1 MRAHLHLPNTIS
13 IVSIVALAAIVTACH
28 APTSE
33 DSIESLTKDPA
44 RLKVVLKQCKE
55 TPESVP
61 ERTCRAAAEAFRQ
74 RFFAPG
80 GTRTGNANAR
90 RDASGTSR
98 P

>member
-1 MRAHLHLPNTIS
+1 MRVSKAIS
-13 IVSIVALAAIVTACH
+13 VATAIGVAALITACH

-33 DSIESLTKDPA
+33 DSVESLTNDPA
-44 RLKVVLKQCKE
+44 RLKVVLMQCKD
-55 TPESVP
+55 TPESIP

-74 RFFAPG
+74 HFFAPG
-80 GTRTGNANAR
+80 GARSGNAAAG

>member
-1 MRAHLHLPNTIS
+1 MMS
-13 IVSIVALAAIVTACH
+13 IVTAMALAALVAACH
-28 APTSE
+28 APASE
-33 DSIESLTKDPA
+33 DSVESLTSDPV
-44 RLKVVLKQCKE
+44 RLKVVLKQCKDA
-55 TPESVP
+55 PESVP

-80 GTRTGNANAR
+80 AARTGNSPAG

>member
-1 MRAHLHLPNTIS
+1 MHVPKAVS
-13 IVSIVALAAIVTACH
+13 IVSLMALAALVAACH

-33 DSIESLTKDPA
+33 DSVESLTNDPA
-44 RLKVVLKQCKE
+44 RLKVVLKQCKDA
-55 TPESVP
+55 PESMP

-80 GTRTGNANAR
+80 GGKTGNAATR
-90 RDASGTSR
+90 RDATEPR

>member
-1 MRAHLHLPNTIS
+1 MNVPKTTLVVTVMSLTAL
-13 IVSIVALAAIVTACH
+13 VAACH

-44 RLKVVLKQCKE
+44 RLKVVLKQCKDA
-55 TPESVP
+55 PESLP

-80 GTRTGNANAR
+80 GARSGNDTA
-90 RDASGTSR
+90 GT
-98 P
+98 PHP

>member
-1 MRAHLHLPNTIS
+1 MN
-13 IVSIVALAAIVTACH
+13 VSKTTLVVTVMTLVTLVTACH
-28 APTSE
+28 APASE

-44 RLKVVLKQCKE
+44 RLKVVVKQCKD

-80 GTRTGNANAR
+80 SAKSGNDTG
-90 RDASGTSR
+90 GTSH

>member
-1 MRAHLHLPNTIS
+1 MRVPKA
-13 IVSIVALAAIVTACH
+13 VSVVSLMALAALVAACH

-33 DSIESLTKDPA
+33 DSVESLTKDPA
-44 RLKVVLKQCKE
+44 RLKVVLKQCKD
-55 TPESVP
+55 TPESIP

-80 GTRTGNANAR
+80 GAKNGNDTA
-90 RDASGTSR
+90 GTSR

>member
-1 MRAHLHLPNTIS
+1 MRVLKTILA
-13 IVSIVALAAIVTACH
+13 VTAMALAALVAACH

-33 DSIESLTKDPA
+33 DSVESLTKDPA
-44 RLKVVLKQCKE
+44 RLKVVLKQCKD

-80 GTRTGNANAR
+80 GARTGNAAAGRDTAGAR
-90 RDASGTSR
+90 